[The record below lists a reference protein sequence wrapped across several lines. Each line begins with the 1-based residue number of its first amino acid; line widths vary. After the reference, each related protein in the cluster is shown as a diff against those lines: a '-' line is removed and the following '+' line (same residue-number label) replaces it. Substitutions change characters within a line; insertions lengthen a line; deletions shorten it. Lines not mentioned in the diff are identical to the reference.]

1 MDVQQKFPLFSQEN
15 MCGHL
20 QLKYPHS
27 TSTTP
32 SPGIFQ
38 NTNSAISKTPRHA
51 LRPETYLVNHLRIL
65 KSKCL
70 QSLNILKISS
80 HPSKGCGT
88 KLLTQLYK
96 SLIRSR
102 LDYGAHTYNPAN
114 TSVLSLLDTIQT
126 SSLRLALGAF

>member
-96 SLIRSR
+96 SLKISPY
-102 LDYGAHTYNPAN
+102 DYRALVYNLADLAN
-114 TSVLSLLDTIQT
+114 KSVFSLLDIIQT
-126 SSLRLALGAF
+126 IAHSD